1 VSSWSRQPLSNILTQ
16 LGRILLFAAAS
27 FAALRLERLIDHDPG
42 WMGKV
47 ARITPREL
55 AVLRLVSVGKQTE
68 EIARLLGPG
77 EEAIRS
83 HLKKAQN
90 KLGVRN
96 RTQAACEAIRQNLIP

>member
-1 VSSWSRQPLSNILTQ
+1 
-16 LGRILLFAAAS
+16 
-27 FAALRLERLIDHDPG
+27 
-42 WMGKV
+42 M
-47 ARITPREL
+47 
-55 AVLRLVSVGKQTE
+55 GKQTE
-68 EIARLLGPG
+68 EIARLLGLG